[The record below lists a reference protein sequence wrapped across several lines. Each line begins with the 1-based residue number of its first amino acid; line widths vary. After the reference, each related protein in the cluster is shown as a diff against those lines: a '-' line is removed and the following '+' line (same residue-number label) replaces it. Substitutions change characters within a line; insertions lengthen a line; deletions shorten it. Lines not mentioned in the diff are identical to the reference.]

1 MKEKKLYSAQV
12 AKEDNILD
20 DLNTI
25 VDFCIG
31 NERPTD
37 VGFNERNTL
46 PEILSYAMIYPKNKS
61 AVEAA
66 SKKVKEL
73 TNMVGL
79 LQKKINMMQYRN
91 QLREPKNYR

>member
-25 VDFCIG
+25 ADFCIG

-46 PEILSYAMIYPKNKS
+46 PEILAYAMIYPKNKS

-66 SKKVKEL
+66 AKKVKEL

-79 LQKKINMMQYRN
+79 LQKKINMLMYKI
-91 QLREPKNYR
+91 QLKSGKDY